1 MIIWGSRGVT
11 SIKARTRFI
20 CPVCQCESACDHK
33 RVRRFFTLYFIPI
46 IPLGTHSEYVE
57 CKKCGK
63 AFEPEALAHDPA
75 AAGREMQAMI
85 EFVFL
90 RAMTMTMCA
99 DGNLHESQIARIR
112 EAYQATTSEELPEEA
127 LQGEMKD
134 TLRLSA
140 DASAGLIEQYAAPMN
155 NEGRE
160 AVFRAAMVVAEAD
173 GDVSAEEMAVLM
185 TIGQALGMTAAH
197 MQGIVMSRRA
207 ETEATEA

>member
-1 MIIWGSRGVT
+1 MT
-11 SIKARTRFI
+11 STKARTRFV
-20 CPVCQCESACDHK
+20 CPVCQCDSACDHK

-46 IPLGTHSEYVE
+46 IPLGTAAEYVE

-75 AAGREMQAMI
+75 AARREMQAMI

-99 DGNLHESQIARIR
+99 DGNLHETQLARIR
-112 EAYQATTSEELPEEA
+112 EAYQAMTTEELPEGTFQAEIEEA
-127 LQGEMKD
+127 L
-134 TLRLSA
+134 RHSA
-140 DASAGLIEQYAAPMN
+140 DASADLIGQFATPMN